1 MLHKISQFKNAKKE
15 KKCGMV
21 IKSTYFIN
29 TKHLKY
35 CRLCNTFLIKVSNED
50 DAEEKHF
57 KVSNYERTKSKLEV

>member
-1 MLHKISQFKNAKKE
+1 
-15 KKCGMV
+15 MV
-21 IKSTYFIN
+21 IKSTHFIN

-57 KVSNYERTKSKLEV
+57 KVSNYECTKSKLEV